1 VVRHGVEHMKAQLSD
16 ALPNVRVHV
25 LEPND
30 DIAACCREFR
40 SSGASCIAGV
50 GGDGTIRSVA
60 SSVIELQVPLGVIP
74 GGTLNHFA
82 RDVGVG
88 RNVSEAVQI
97 LRRGKPVSVDV
108 ATVNDRV
115 FLNNSS
121 IGMYPEMVYLRE
133 ADEHRLG
140 KWQAMARA
148 ALLVMRKPKWTEVE
162 IRTDG
167 EVAVVRT
174 RLLFVGNN
182 QYELRLLRLGRRERL
197 DGGTLSCFVLDAPN
211 RLRMTQTAL
220 GSLRTDRRER
230 RFFRSLQTSELTVEP
245 RQEDEVQVA
254 ADGEVFEMKM
264 PLVYKIHPRALQV
277 MLP

>member
-1 VVRHGVEHMKAQLSD
+1 MKALLSD
-16 ALPNVRVHV
+16 ALPDVRVHV
-25 LEPND
+25 LESND

-40 SSGASCIAGV
+40 SAGASCVAAA

-60 SSVIELQVPLGVIP
+60 SSVIDLQVPLGVIP

-88 RNVSEAVQI
+88 RNVPEAVEI
-97 LRRGKPVSVDV
+97 LRTGKPALVDV
-108 ATVNDRV
+108 ATVNGQV

-133 ADEHRLG
+133 ADEYRLG
-140 KWQAMARA
+140 KWRAMVRA
-148 ALLVMRKPKWTEVE
+148 VLLVIRKARWTGVE

-167 EVAVVRT
+167 EVDAVRT

-197 DGGTLSCFVLDAPN
+197 DGGTLCCYVLDAPN
-211 RLRMTQTAL
+211 RIRMTQTAL

-245 RQEDEVQVA
+245 SQEDEVQVA

-264 PLVYKIHPRALQV
+264 PLVYRVRPRALQV
-277 MLP
+277 IVP

>member
-1 VVRHGVEHMKAQLSD
+1 MKALLLD
-16 ALPNVRVHV
+16 AVPDVRIHLLQPGEDV
-25 LEPND
+25 
-30 DIAACCREFR
+30 AALCHEFR
-40 SSGASCIAGV
+40 SAGAACIAGV

-108 ATVNDRV
+108 ASVNDRV

-133 ADEHRLG
+133 EDEHRLG
-140 KWQAMARA
+140 KWQAMVRA
-148 ALLVMRKPKWTEVE
+148 ALLVIRKPKWTEVE
-162 IRTDG
+162 IRTNG
-167 EVAVVRT
+167 EVDPART

-182 QYELRLLRLGRRERL
+182 QYELRLLHLGRRERL
-197 DGGTLSCFVLDAPN
+197 DSGTLSCFVLDAPN

-220 GSLRTDRRER
+220 GSLRTDRRGR
-230 RFFRSLQTSELTVEP
+230 RFFRALEATELTVEP